1 MLRRE
6 DSCVLIPSPLHGALQ
21 EDKLGATAVGMVTRA
36 VSLVVD
42 QVFLAPGDAL
52 DLAQQVEDSWRKFK
66 FDGGDEPC
74 QSLRR

>member
-1 MLRRE
+1 
-6 DSCVLIPSPLHGALQ
+6 
-21 EDKLGATAVGMVTRA
+21 MVTRA